1 MREEV
6 TKRRKAAGDGHV
18 GSYRLASGETR
29 YFYKFSRVNAD
40 GSRSQVLARRDEHG
54 DPFLAKA
61 AAGKAMRA
69 AQVKADEGR
78 HVSPSHQ
85 KLGDFLLGTWLPA
98 RKGLADSTR
107 RAYEYRFCKFVLPRL
122 GTVELGKMT
131 SAMVARLFADLERD
145 GVGPGT
151 LGAVKSPLNA
161 AFNWALRQ
169 HPPLVKFNPVT
180 AVELPDPAQELAE
193 DEAEARK
200 VWTWDEAAAFLAWAD
215 EGDSERA
222 AMWRLAFATGMR
234 RGELL
239 GLQWKD
245 VDFEYGTLNLRRQ
258 LRPGPGGRGE
268 LAVLKSSAKS
278 GKPSRR
284 IVVRN
289 EDEPLLDAESALR
302 SWKKHRGS
310 FDLRLVQPEA
320 FVFGDLDGHHA
331 RWPNDLTRQWHA
343 AVAGYRKSPGALS
356 PAEISLHGTRH
367 SNATWLLT
375 EGMSVKVL
383 AERLGNTPAVLMRTY
398 SHLLEGA
405 QEDQFRRVGQARR
418 ERSIRTA

>member
-1 MREEV
+1 M
-6 TKRRKAAGDGHV
+6 TKPRKTAGDGHV
-18 GSYRLASGETR
+18 GSYRLASGATR
-29 YFYKFSRVNAD
+29 YYFKFTRQNAD
-40 GSRSQVLARRDEHG
+40 GTRTQVLARRDEHG
-54 DPFLAKA
+54 EPFLTKA
-61 AAGKAMRA
+61 AAGKAMRT

-107 RAYEYRFCKFVLPRL
+107 RAYEYRLRRFVLPRL
-122 GTVELGKMT
+122 GTVELGKVT
-131 SAMVARLFADLERD
+131 STMVAKLFADLERD
-145 GVGPGT
+145 GVKPGT

-180 AVELPDPAQELAE
+180 AVELPDTAQELSE
-193 DEAEARK
+193 DEADAKR

-215 EGDSERA
+215 TADPERA
-222 AMWRLAFATGMR
+222 AMWRVAFATGMR

-245 VDFEYGTLNLRRQ
+245 VDFDHGMLNVRRQ
-258 LRPGPGGRGE
+258 LRPGPRGRGE
-268 LAVLKSSAKS
+268 LAVLKSSAKT
-278 GKPSRR
+278 GKPSRKVA
-284 IVVRN
+284 IRN

-302 SWKKHRGS
+302 SWRKRRGT

-331 RWPNDLTRQWHA
+331 TWPNDLSRQWDA
-343 AVAGYRKSPGALS
+343 AATRYRNSLGAS
-356 PAEISLHGTRH
+356 APVEITLHGTRH

-405 QEDQFRRVGQARR
+405 QEDQFKRVGQARR